1 MSITDIRQAVL
12 TGDADAAADLARAEL
27 EAGTAPAVIMNDA
40 LISAM
45 DEAGA
50 RMATGELFIPEV
62 LVASEAMRAAMDVIT
77 PHLEV
82 EATGGRGTVVIGAVE
97 GDVHDIGK
105 SLVALMLDGAGFTV
119 HDLGVDVP
127 TPAFV
132 TAAKEHDACARRAS
146 EPSRSSAARRSR
158 RRSPTRSG
166 PPGTHPTPAAR
177 CAWCAT
183 CCSRSTAHEVTRGR
197 RALARRPLASSCAPP
212 VSRARAA
219 RSRARPPRP
228 SAARARCRTPRCAS
242 WGR

>member
-82 EATGGRGTVVIGAVE
+82 EASGGRGTVVIGAVE

-119 HDLGVDVP
+119 HDLGVDVAI
-127 TPAFV
+127 PAFV
-132 TAAKEHDACARRAS
+132 AAAKEHDADVVAM
-146 EPSRSSAARRSR
+146 SSLMVTTMPKMKVVIEALREAGIKAKPIVGGAPITQAFADEIGAA
-158 RRSPTRSG
+158 G
-166 PPGTHPTPAAR
+166 Y
-177 CAWCAT
+177 
-183 CCSRSTAHEVTRGR
+183 
-197 RALARRPLASSCAPP
+197 APDAGGA
-212 VSRARAA
+212 VRLVRDLL
-219 RSRARPPRP
+219 
-228 SAARARCRTPRCAS
+228 
-242 WGR
+242 

>member
-1 MSITDIRQAVL
+1 MSISDIRQAVL

-82 EATGGRGTVVIGAVE
+82 EASGGRGTVVIGAVE

-119 HDLGVDVP
+119 HDLGVDVAI
-127 TPAFV
+127 PAFV
-132 TAAKEHDACARRAS
+132 AAAKEHDADVVAM
-146 EPSRSSAARRSR
+146 SSLMVTTMPKMKVVIEALREAGVEAKPIVGGAPITQAFADEIGAA
-158 RRSPTRSG
+158 G
-166 PPGTHPTPAAR
+166 Y
-177 CAWCAT
+177 
-183 CCSRSTAHEVTRGR
+183 
-197 RALARRPLASSCAPP
+197 APDAGGA
-212 VSRARAA
+212 VRLVRDLL
-219 RSRARPPRP
+219 
-228 SAARARCRTPRCAS
+228 
-242 WGR
+242 

>member
-12 TGDADAAADLARAEL
+12 TGDAEGAADLARAEL

-82 EATGGRGTVVIGAVE
+82 EASGSRGTVVIGAVE

-127 TPAFV
+127 IPAFV
-132 TAAKEHDACARRAS
+132 AAAKEHEADIVAMSSLMVTTMPKMKVVIEALREAGVEAKPIIGGAPITQAFADEIGAAGYAPDAGGAVRLVRD
-146 EPSRSSAARRSR
+146 
-158 RRSPTRSG
+158 
-166 PPGTHPTPAAR
+166 
-177 CAWCAT
+177 
-183 CCSRSTAHEVTRGR
+183 
-197 RALARRPLASSCAPP
+197 LL
-212 VSRARAA
+212 
-219 RSRARPPRP
+219 
-228 SAARARCRTPRCAS
+228 
-242 WGR
+242 